1 MEKSFH
7 GFIERNKKKNST
19 KSEEEEKR
27 DEEEKKERTQEI
39 TRDDLIKQ
47 LRKLKRRKVSGK
59 NGIENEAW
67 RYMSTEI
74 GEALWKLVNNIW
86 KKGGGLE
93 QRNNQSNI

>member
-7 GFIERNKKKNST
+7 GFIGRNKKKNST

-47 LRKLKRRKVSGK
+47 LRKLKRRKVPGK
-59 NGIENEAW
+59 DGIENEAW
-67 RYMSTEI
+67 KYMSTEI
-74 GEALWKLVNNIW
+74 GETLWKLVNNI
-86 KKGGGLE
+86 
-93 QRNNQSNI
+93 